1 MRLLIENNNLFG
13 IIIIY
18 LKCVLLVSPILAAPL
33 SALVSMY
40 FFLSP
45 CSIFTSLFF
54 ILYFQ
59 CCFDAASFPGNI
71 FREATVYFGLL
82 LFFSFLHLSRRL

>member
-54 ILYFQ
+54 IL
-59 CCFDAASFPGNI
+59 
-71 FREATVYFGLL
+71 
-82 LFFSFLHLSRRL
+82 

>member
-1 MRLLIENNNLFG
+1 MGLLIENHNLFV
-13 IIIIY
+13 IILIY
-18 LKCVLLVSPILAAPL
+18 LKYVILVSPKAAPL
-33 SALVSMY
+33 SVLVSMY